1 MAKKSKLT
9 PWFPPEVK
17 PVRNGVYLTR
27 GVQFKHQGVFRFW
40 NGECWSFMD
49 EFDEPAPFLTARL
62 WRGLAEP
69 PK

>member
-1 MAKKSKLT
+1 
-9 PWFPPEVK
+9 
-17 PVRNGVYLTR
+17 VYLTR